1 MIVSGA
7 FAWLSFRQAEKSKTY
22 QERTAEAAGR
32 QAKASEDQ
40 ARSIYMQEAR
50 QNGRLHLESA
60 GERTLRV
67 WNPGLGNL
75 ESIEVFCTAMENP
88 TVSLGRISKGEFADV
103 KLSRIPSRDDYLKVT
118 LRFKGDTSALGR
130 DHRYDV
136 AAIGFTVGQ

>member
-7 FAWLSFRQAEKSKTY
+7 FAWLSYQQAEKSKTY
-22 QERTAEAAGR
+22 QEQTAEAAGR

-67 WNPGLGNL
+67 WNPGLDNL
-75 ESIEVFCTAMENP
+75 ESIEVFCTAMDNP
-88 TVSLGRISKGEFADV
+88 TVSLGSISKGEFKDV
-103 KLSRIPSRDDYLKVT
+103 RLSSKPSHCEYLRVN
-118 LRFKGDTSALGR
+118 LRFKGEESALG
-130 DHRYDV
+130 HEHAYDFS
-136 AAIGFTVGQ
+136 AIGFTVDR